1 MAEPNAVKNAA
12 TASLPW
18 RTPYQGAAV
27 EVVSAA
33 EGLMNLLDG
42 LDVDVSAHWELPQ
55 LLVIT
60 GTAPLQGVRP
70 R

>member
-42 LDVDVSAHWELPQ
+42 LDVDVSAHWELP
-55 LLVIT
+55 
-60 GTAPLQGVRP
+60 
-70 R
+70 